1 MWCACAG
8 SDFELAINQTGVN
21 IITVEFQPMDQTI
34 SGTVYIIEDNIFEAN
49 EDIQFQLSL
58 PTNTLAGLG
67 AVPSTTVTIEDTE
80 GTHLFG

>member
-1 MWCACAG
+1 MYICAG

-49 EDIQFQLSL
+49 EEIQLQLSL
-58 PTNTLAGLG
+58 PTNTLAELG
-67 AVPSTTVTIEDTE
+67 AVSLTTVTIEDNE
-80 GTHLFG
+80 GTDSFG

>member
-1 MWCACAG
+1 MWCVCAG

-58 PTNTLAGLG
+58 PTNTPAGLG
-67 AVPSTTVTIEDTE
+67 AVPLTTVTIEDNE
-80 GTHLFG
+80 GTHSFG